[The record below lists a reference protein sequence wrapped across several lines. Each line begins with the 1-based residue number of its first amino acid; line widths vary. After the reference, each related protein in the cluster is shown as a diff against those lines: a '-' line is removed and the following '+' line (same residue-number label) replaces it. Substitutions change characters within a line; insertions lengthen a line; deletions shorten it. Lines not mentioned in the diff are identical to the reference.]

1 MDTIELISSIITAVI
16 VILAVAIALLI
27 QFEIIELP
35 DWWLDILDQLD
46 KIKEKQKM
54 LDPSGMLWDDPK
66 IIEDTKSDEEKEILK
81 LYKGMTPS
89 MQKAIKDIMITT
101 QIKEDKKD
109 E

>member
-1 MDTIELISSIITAVI
+1 METIDLISSIITAVL
-16 VILAVAIALLI
+16 VLLAATITLLI
-27 QFEIIELP
+27 QFEVIELP

-81 LYKGMTPS
+81 LYKGMSPS

-101 QIKEDKKD
+101 QIKEDK
-109 E
+109 

>member
-1 MDTIELISSIITAVI
+1 METIELISSIITVLLI
-16 VILAVAIALLI
+16 ILAITISVLI
-27 QFEIIELP
+27 QFDIIELP

-81 LYKGMTPS
+81 LYKGMNPS
-89 MQKAIKDIMITT
+89 MQKAIKDIMETT
-101 QIKEDKKD
+101 QVNKEDK
-109 E
+109 

>member
-1 MDTIELISSIITAVI
+1 MEIFELIFTIVVVTTVTIGMFLAMLIELGV
-16 VILAVAIALLI
+16 LR
-27 QFEIIELP
+27 LP
-35 DWWLDILDQLD
+35 KWWTDILDEMER
-46 KIKEKQKM
+46 KKM